1 MHTNH
6 QFFNRFTH
14 MYTFRKHVDK
24 YNIPRKN
31 NSLFNAKF
39 FVHRL
44 HTRPANNPILTVA
57 RPISQP

>member
-6 QFFNRFTH
+6 QLFNRFTH

-24 YNIPRKN
+24 YNIPQKN

-39 FVHRL
+39 FVHQL